1 MPASP
6 RLAPCWLKTAEVTN
20 AAPGADA
27 AVLQKWPAIAAF
39 GSVTLLRSPLLAL
52 FCSIR
57 CPGKLILETYD
68 LARALRDAGVPVLS
82 GFHTPMEK
90 ECLDLL
96 LRGNQPVI
104 ACPARGIE
112 DMRLPSTLK
121 TAIDSGRLLLLSPF
135 NQKDRRPTARLA
147 EERNR
152 FVAALA
158 TEVFV
163 AYAAEGGKT
172 EQLCRNLIAAGKSA
186 FTFDTPANARLI
198 TMGCTPG
205 TTGGLVKRWT
215 EERRRTSTAPVPTDA
230 VIGRRE
236 TKERASP
243 TPAG

>member
-6 RLAPCWLKTAEVTN
+6 QLAPCWLKPAEISN
-20 AAPGADA
+20 ATPLADA
-27 AVLQKWPAIAAF
+27 SSLDKWPAIAAL
-39 GSVTLLRSPLLAL
+39 GSVTLLRSPLLGL

-68 LARALRDAGVPVLS
+68 LARALRDAAVPVIS

-96 LRGNQPVI
+96 LRGNQPVVM
-104 ACPARGIE
+104 CPARSIE
-112 DMRLPSTLK
+112 GMRLPSALK
-121 TAIDSGRLLLLSPF
+121 SHIESGRLLLLSPF
-135 NQKDRRPTARLA
+135 KQKDRRPTAKLA

-172 EQLCRNLIAAGKSA
+172 EQLCRDLIAATKPV
-186 FTFDTPANARLI
+186 FTFDTPANARLVAI
-198 TMGCTPG
+198 GSTPVTGTVFVQCRIGQSMGSPTSAQ
-205 TTGGLVKRWT
+205 TTGG
-215 EERRRTSTAPVPTDA
+215 
-230 VIGRRE
+230 
-236 TKERASP
+236 
-243 TPAG
+243 

>member
-6 RLAPCWLKTAEVTN
+6 QLAPYWLKPAEISN
-20 AAPGADA
+20 AAPLADTSS
-27 AVLQKWPAIAAF
+27 LERWPAIAAL

-57 CPGKLILETYD
+57 CPGKLILEIYD
-68 LARALRDAGVPVLS
+68 LARALRDAAVPVVS

-96 LRGNQPVI
+96 LRGTQPAVM
-104 ACPARGIE
+104 CPARSIE
-112 DMRLPSTLK
+112 GMRLPSALK
-121 TAIDSGRLLLLSPF
+121 APIESGRLLLLSPF
-135 NQKDRRPTARLA
+135 KQKDRRLTAKLA

-172 EQLCRNLIAAGKSA
+172 EQLCRDLIAAGKPV
-186 FTFDTPANARLI
+186 FTFDACANARLI
-198 TMGCTPG
+198 AMCSTPVMASAFIQRWLG
-205 TTGGLVKRWT
+205 QSRVSPTTGG
-215 EERRRTSTAPVPTDA
+215 
-230 VIGRRE
+230 
-236 TKERASP
+236 
-243 TPAG
+243 

>member
-1 MPASP
+1 MAASQQ
-6 RLAPCWLKTAEVTN
+6 LAPCWLKAAEVSN
-20 AAPGADA
+20 AAPGAGA
-27 AVLQKWPAIAAF
+27 GSLQQWPAIAAL

-68 LARALRDAGVPVLS
+68 LACALRDAGVPVVS

-90 ECLDLL
+90 EFLDLL

-104 ACPARGIE
+104 ACPARSIE
-112 DMRLPSTLK
+112 GMRLPSALK
-121 TAIDSGRLLLLSPF
+121 TAVESSHLLLLSPF
-135 NQKDRRPTARLA
+135 KQKDRRATAKLA

-172 EQLCRNLIAAGKSA
+172 EQLCRDLSAAGKPV
-186 FTFDTPANARLI
+186 FTFDAPANARLI
-198 TMGCTPG
+198 AMGSTPI
-205 TTGGLVKRWT
+205 TTAALVKRWSD
-215 EERRRTSTAPVPTDA
+215 E
-230 VIGRRE
+230 G
-236 TKERASP
+236 RASP
-243 TPAG
+243 DSILEGVSTL